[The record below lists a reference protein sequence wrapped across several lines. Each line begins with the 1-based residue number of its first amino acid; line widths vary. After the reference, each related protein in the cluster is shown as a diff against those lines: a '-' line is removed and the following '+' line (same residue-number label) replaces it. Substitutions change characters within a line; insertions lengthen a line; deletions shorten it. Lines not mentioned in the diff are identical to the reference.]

1 VTREGQEIGT
11 ITSAIWSP
19 RLERN
24 VGLAII
30 ENAEGNTGK
39 PIEVKRPDTTVSGSV
54 SYLPFA

>member
-1 VTREGQEIGT
+1 VIREGQEIGT

-30 ENAEGNTGK
+30 ENAESNTGK
-39 PIEVKRPDTTVSGSV
+39 PIEVKRPDATVSGSV